1 MHTCIWLDVDNS
13 IVLMSARILLFYI
26 VLYLVYSLITSR
38 PMTVLLIVG
47 PKCMLAMS
55 HAAHW

>member
-1 MHTCIWLDVDNS
+1 
-13 IVLMSARILLFYI
+13 MSARILLFYI